1 MLRRLLLCLILP
13 AILGSLLGFFA
24 LAFAVQDEPS
34 IPVPL
39 LAIFSP
45 GLKLAEIL
53 TPAKHESLG
62 STFGGFL
69 RIAIGVNV
77 ILYFCICAFAG
88 YLVDR
93 RLSRQFS
100 GTRPN

>member
-1 MLRRLLLCLILP
+1 MLRRLLVRLILP
-13 AILGSLLGFFA
+13 AILGSIVGFLA

-34 IPVPL
+34 LPTPL
-39 LAIFSP
+39 LSIFSP
-45 GLKLAEIL
+45 GLKVAEML

-69 RIAIGVNV
+69 RVAIGVNV
-77 ILYFCICAFAG
+77 VLYFSIFALAG

-93 RLSRQFS
+93 RLSRS
-100 GTRPN
+100 T

>member
-1 MLRRLLLCLILP
+1 MLRRLLVRLILP
-13 AILGSLLGFFA
+13 AILGSIVGFLA

-34 IPVPL
+34 LPTPL
-39 LAIFSP
+39 LSVFSP
-45 GLKLAEIL
+45 GLKVAEMI

-69 RIAIGVNV
+69 RVAIGVNV
-77 ILYFCICAFAG
+77 VLYFSIFALAG

-93 RLSRQFS
+93 RLSRS
-100 GTRPN
+100 T

>member
-1 MLRRLLLCLILP
+1 MLRRLLLRLVLP

-34 IPVPL
+34 IPVSV

-45 GLKLAEIL
+45 GLKIAEIL
-53 TPAKHESLG
+53 VPAKRESLG

-69 RIAIGVNV
+69 RVAIGVNAM
-77 ILYFCICAFAG
+77 LYFSIFAFAG

-93 RLSRQFS
+93 RR
-100 GTRPN
+100 GR

>member
-1 MLRRLLLCLILP
+1 MLRRLLVRLILP
-13 AILGSLLGFFA
+13 AILGSIVGFLA

-34 IPVPL
+34 LPTPL
-39 LAIFSP
+39 LSIFSP
-45 GLKLAEIL
+45 GLKVAEMI

-69 RIAIGVNV
+69 RVAIGVNAV
-77 ILYFCICAFAG
+77 LYFSIFALAG

-93 RLSRQFS
+93 RLARS
-100 GTRPN
+100 T